1 MITQEQIPA
10 VLDHDLF
17 DGNGNKIGEVKHV
30 FLDEVTGRPEW
41 LCINTGLFGIKES
54 FVPMRD
60 AELVADHVE
69 VPYDKDR
76 VKDAPNIDVDA
87 GGYLSAEEERT
98 LYRYYGISWETS
110 WQEANRPGEG
120 GWAHEGGLRERE
132 RLGYG
137 ETGTTGATGT
147 TGTTGATGTTGT
159 TGATG
164 TTGTPGG
171 TGATG
176 AGTGGLEDAM
186 TRSEESPDVGAETHE
201 RPRLRRY
208 VTGE

>member
-17 DGNGNKIGEVKHV
+17 DIDGNKIGEVKHV

-41 LCINTGLFGIKES
+41 LCIKTGLFGLKES

-87 GGYLSAEEERT
+87 GGHLSADEERD
-98 LYRYYGISWETS
+98 LYRYYGMSWETS
-110 WQEANRPGEG
+110 WREANQPGEG
-120 GWAHEGGLRERE
+120 GWAHESGMRERD

-137 ETGTTGATGT
+137 ETGGVETGGIETGGIETGT
-147 TGTTGATGTTGT
+147 GIGTGT
-159 TGATG
+159 
-164 TTGTPGG
+164 
-171 TGATG
+171 
-176 AGTGGLEDAM
+176 GTGGIEDAM
-186 TRSEESPDVGAETHE
+186 TRPEEPTGLGATTHE
-201 RPRLRRY
+201 GDRPRLRRY
-208 VTGE
+208 TVTGE